1 MRQCSGL
8 VTRKRITKTTV
19 EESII
24 DFVIMSEDLSQDLES
39 IVIDDQRQHVLT
51 KITKTRKGITQTES
65 DHNVIFSNFKLLW
78 NKKDKKQRQEL
89 FNLKNEECQKAFR
102 DATTGT

>member
-24 DFVIMSEDLSQDLES
+24 DFVIMSEDLSHDLES
-39 IVIDDQRQHVLT
+39 IVIDYQRQHLLT
-51 KITKTRKGITQTES
+51 KTTKTRKGITKTES
-65 DHNVIFSNFKLLW
+65 DHNVIFSNFKFPCEHIL
-78 NKKDKKQRQEL
+78 
-89 FNLKNEECQKAFR
+89 
-102 DATTGT
+102 